1 MTVNAITGIG
11 GDSGGVGV
19 VLGLCSSN
27 GGVGRWRGDGGDGV
41 KDGVR
46 ERGGDGGGG
55 EGGGFLHDGC
65 RRIINFY

>member
-1 MTVNAITGIG
+1 
-11 GDSGGVGV
+11 
-19 VLGLCSSN
+19 
-27 GGVGRWRGDGGDGV
+27 V